1 MISKWFS
8 RRPLAML
15 SIVATG
21 MLVASACS
29 STEPDFAPTPTT
41 APAQEPAPAAP
52 AMAGGAA
59 DPAAPAATA
68 VPTPTTAMVAGGPAP
83 GEPKYGGL
91 LQTTV
96 TNEPNGLDPAQTSSI
111 HDMWQMIYSY
121 DPLIQADN
129 ALNLVPGLAESW
141 EVPNN
146 TTIIFHLQKDIQF
159 HDGTPFNA
167 EAVRFHLQRIFDPPT
182 AKVPE
187 TQNQMAA
194 VESWEVVNEFTFQVN
209 LSRASSSIMVEAFA
223 ERSGMVASPTAIRR
237 VSPQEFARNPVS
249 TGPFKVVKWVSGSHV
264 EFERNEN
271 YWRDGLPYVDRIRSQ
286 FNVDPAVEIAQF
298 STGELDILDGLAAT
312 QVPKW
317 QNRDGVTMFIMED
330 PVHRLMQFN
339 RTLEPW
345 TNKDLRLA
353 LSYAIDREGF
363 VQAVYQGLARA
374 GKGVIH
380 PTIGWAFDESWDAI
394 KLNPAKVSEHLAAA
408 GVELPFT
415 FKANTHN
422 RADGLAQATAVQ
434 ASVNNY
440 GFDMEINPISASQN
454 SRLFHTTGSTPLYF
468 AAGRSVGT
476 DPNRNMFTMFHTTG
490 RANPGGYDHP
500 GLDALIEAADET
512 FDLAE
517 RGRLYKQIDRIV
529 VEEEAYTIIL
539 GYNQRFDLMR
549 NYVKNYE
556 PHPHRFSTLNYA
568 NLWLEK

>member
-1 MISKWFS
+1 MIRKWFS
-8 RRPLAML
+8 KRPLAML

-29 STEPDFAPTPTT
+29 STAPDVAPVPTT
-41 APAQEPAPAAP
+41 ASAQQPAPAAA
-52 AMAGGAA
+52 AMAGDAA
-59 DPAAPAATA
+59 APAAAAATA
-68 VPTPTTAMVAGGPAP
+68 VPTSTMVVITGPAP
-83 GEPKYGGL
+83 GEAKYGGL

-96 TNEPNGLDPAQTSSI
+96 TNEPNSMDPAQTSSI
-111 HDMWQMIYSY
+111 HDMWQMIYTY
-121 DPLIQADN
+121 DPLVQADN
-129 ALNLVPGLAESW
+129 ALNLVPGLAASW
-141 EVPNN
+141 EVPDN
-146 TTIIFHLQKDIQF
+146 TTVIFHLQENVQF

-167 EAVRFHLQRIFDPPT
+167 AAVKYHLDRIFDPPT
-182 AKVPE
+182 AAVPE

-194 VESWEVVNEFTFQVN
+194 VESWEVLNDLTIQLN
-209 LSRASSSIMVEAFA
+209 LSRASSSVMVEAFA
-223 ERSGMVASPTAIRR
+223 ERSGMIASPTAIK
-237 VSPQEFARNPVS
+237 SMSAQEFARNPVA
-249 TGPFKVVKWVSGSHV
+249 TGPFKVKRWVSGSHV

-271 YWRDGLPYVDRIRSQ
+271 YWRDGLPYVDRVRSQ
-286 FNVDPAVEIAQF
+286 FNVDPAVEVAQF
-298 STGELDILDGLAAT
+298 STGELDILDGLPAT
-312 QVPKW
+312 EVSKW
-317 QNRDGVTMFIMED
+317 QNKDGVIMFTMED

-353 LSYAIDREGF
+353 LSYAVDREGF
-363 VQAVYQGLARA
+363 VQAVYQGLARP

-380 PTIGWAFDESWDAI
+380 PTIGWAFEESWSAI
-394 KLNPAKVSEHLAAA
+394 QLNPAKVSEHLAAA

-440 GFDMEINPISASQN
+440 GFDMEVNPISASQN
-454 SRLFHTTGSTPLYF
+454 SRLFHTTGTTALYF

-490 RANPGGYDHP
+490 RANPGGHVHP

-517 RGRLYKQIDRIV
+517 RGRLYKEIDRIV
-529 VEEEAYTIIL
+529 VEEEAFTVIL

-549 NYVKNYE
+549 DYVKNYA

-568 NLWLEK
+568 NLWLDK

>member
-1 MISKWFS
+1 MISGWFAK
-8 RRPLAML
+8 RPLVL
-15 SIVATG
+15 LSSIVIG
-21 MLVASACS
+21 MVVASACS
-29 STEPDFAPTPTT
+29 STDEEFAPTPTT
-41 APAQEPAPAAP
+41 APAQQPAPAAT
-52 AMAGGAA
+52 AA
-59 DPAAPAATA
+59 PGEAAAPAAPAATA
-68 VPTPTTAMVAGGPAP
+68 VPTSTTAVMTGPAP
-83 GEPKYGGL
+83 GEARYGGL

-111 HDMWQMIYSY
+111 HDMWQMIYAY

-129 ALNLVPGLAESW
+129 DLNLVPGLAESW
-141 EVPNN
+141 DVPNN
-146 TTIIFHLQKDIQF
+146 TTLIFNLQENVQF

-167 EAVRFHLQRIFDPPT
+167 EAVKFHLDRIFDPPT
-182 AKVPE
+182 PLAPE

-194 VESWEVVNEFTFQVN
+194 LESWEVIDEFTIQLN

-223 ERSGMVASPTAIRR
+223 ERSGMVASPTAIRNS
-237 VSPQEFARNPVS
+237 SPQEFIRNPIA
-249 TGPFKVVKWVSGSHV
+249 TGPFKMVRWVSGSHV

-271 YWRDGLPYVDRIRSQ
+271 YWREDLPYVDRVRSQ
-286 FNVDPAVEIAQF
+286 FNVDPAVEVAQF

-312 QVPKW
+312 EVPKW
-317 QNRDGVTMFIMED
+317 RDREGVIMFTMED
-330 PVHRLMQFN
+330 PVHRLIQFN

-345 TNKDLRLA
+345 TSRDLRLA
-353 LSYAIDREGF
+353 LSYAINREGF
-363 VQAVYQGLARA
+363 TQAVYQGLARP

-380 PTIGWAFDESWDAI
+380 PTIGWAFDDSWDAI

-415 FKANTHN
+415 FEANTHN

-434 ASVNNY
+434 ASVNKY
-440 GFDMEINPISASQN
+440 GFDMEINPIRAATN
-454 SRLFHTTGSTPLYF
+454 SRLFHTNGTTPLYF

-490 RANPGGYDHP
+490 RANPGSYVHP

-529 VEEEAYTIIL
+529 TEEEAFTIIL

-549 NYVKNYE
+549 DYVKNYQ